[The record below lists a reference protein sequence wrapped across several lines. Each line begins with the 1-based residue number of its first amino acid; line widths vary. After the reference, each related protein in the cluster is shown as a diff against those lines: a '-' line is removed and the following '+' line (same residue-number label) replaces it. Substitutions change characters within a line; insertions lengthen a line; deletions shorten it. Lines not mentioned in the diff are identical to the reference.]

1 MQYSEISGGSDV
13 PNIVNVVIEISVGGE
28 PVKYELDK
36 TSGALMVDRFLSTS
50 MRYPGNYGFVPQ
62 TLGDDGDPLDVLIV
76 CDIPLVPGSVISC
89 RPIGVLRMTD
99 EAGCD
104 EKIIAVPAPKVS
116 RMFEAIQSIDNISE
130 YRLKQIAHFFEH
142 YKGLESGKWVKLA
155 GWGDRQE
162 ALAVIRS
169 GFAAA
174 LKEAADGKFA
184 DAASEATVIELQAM
198 LNKTFEHVAASA
210 SGSIGPI
217 AKKEGE
223 DWYFQEAD
231 RGHRQAG

>member
-1 MQYSEISGGSDV
+1 MQYSEISGGSDI
-13 PNIVNVVIEISVGGE
+13 PNIVNVLIEIPVGGE

-36 TSGALMVDRFLSTS
+36 TSGALVVDRILSTA

-76 CDIPLVPGSVISC
+76 SDIPLMPGAVISC

-116 RMFEAIQSIDNISE
+116 RMFDAIQSIDDIAE

-174 LKEAADGKFA
+174 QQQVAEGIAAEAAND
-184 DAASEATVIELQAM
+184 ATVIELQAM
-198 LNKTFEHVAASA
+198 LNKSFEHAAASA
-210 SGSIGPI
+210 SGSIGQNC
-217 AKKEGE
+217 KKEKE
-223 DWYFQEAD
+223 DWYCQDAG